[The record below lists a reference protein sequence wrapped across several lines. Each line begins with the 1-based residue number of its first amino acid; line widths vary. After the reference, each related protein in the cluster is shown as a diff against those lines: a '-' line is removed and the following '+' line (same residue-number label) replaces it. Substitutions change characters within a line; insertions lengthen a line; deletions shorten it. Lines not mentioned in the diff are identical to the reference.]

1 MTPQQTHIL
10 ITVLFVALIAWRMH
24 ARVRRLIGRQK
35 LSPARPWI
43 NVVLF
48 PVLVALLALGSH
60 LQPLAAGALAGAVA
74 LGVALGVF
82 GLRQTRFEVTAE
94 GLYYTPSAH
103 IGVALSVLVL
113 ARIVWRFLVV
123 GGFPGAAPGAPPGNT
138 LTPLTLA
145 LLGTFAGYYF
155 TYAVGLLRWAAKS
168 RSLSPR
174 PQTPS

>member
-10 ITVLFVALIAWRMH
+10 VTVLFVALIAWRMH
-24 ARVRRLIGRQK
+24 ARIRRLIGRQR

-48 PVLVALLALGSH
+48 PVLVGLLTLGSH
-60 LQPLAAGALAGAVA
+60 LHPLAAASLAGGTALGIA
-74 LGVALGVF
+74 LGVY
-82 GLRQTRFEVTAE
+82 GLRLTRFEVTTE

-103 IGVALSVLVL
+103 IGIALSVLVV
-113 ARIVWRFLVV
+113 ARILWRFLVV
-123 GGFPGAAPGAPPGNT
+123 GFPGSSPGTPPPGAT

-145 LLGTFAGYYF
+145 LVGTLAGYYF
-155 TYAVGLLRWAAKS
+155 TYAVGLLRWAAKN

-174 PQTPS
+174 PETPS